1 MFGKKNKK
9 KPIVTVSEATSINQH
24 QNIPKTE
31 QEEMDI
37 VTQLILLTI
46 IYKSLYSP
54 YLPRKKTLLPPY
66 DKYYKPKD
74 GSK

>member
-1 MFGKKNKK
+1 MFGKKNKNK
-9 KPIVTVSEATSINQH
+9 KPIVTVSEAKPVNQH
-24 QNIPKTE
+24 QTVEKTA
-31 QEEMDI
+31 QQEMDI

-66 DKYYKPKD
+66 DQYYKPKE
-74 GSK
+74 